1 VQLELYS
8 QYLLWFF
15 LISFVFGA
23 LANYSSFCTMGAVSD
38 WVNFGDQNR
47 MRSWVTA
54 IVAAGLAC
62 GVLEYL
68 GLIDLDLTT
77 SNETSTPPYRNSEL
91 VWLRHVVGG
100 FMFGIGMTL
109 ASGCGN
115 KTLIR
120 LGEGN
125 LKSIVV
131 LLSIAGSASLMIFTS
146 FDYTLFL
153 QWMIPLSISLEDYGI
168 EAQDVA
174 SIGAGLAGIDRE
186 PSLGLFVV
194 LAICGLQLVWVFKS
208 SEFRGQTQLIVTG
221 ILLGLLVT
229 LGWYLTASAEGI
241 RLIEELNFMDEPP
254 FASGAQSLTFIGPL
268 AHIVQY
274 VYQGFSDAFLSLGV
288 VAIAGVV
295 VGSFI
300 YTLVFKK
307 IRIEW
312 FRDISDFVRHL
323 TGGVLMGIGGVLAM
337 GCTIGQG
344 ITGFA
349 TMSLGSI
356 LAVGSIVIGCMLTM
370 KYQYYRIVYENES
383 RLDALLTSLVEVR
396 LLPSVCRRLDAV

>member
-15 LISFVFGA
+15 LISLVFGA
-23 LANYSSFCTMGAVSD
+23 LANHSNFCTMGAVSD

-54 IVAAGLAC
+54 IAVAGLAC
-62 GVLEYL
+62 GILEYL
-68 GLIDLDLTT
+68 GLIDLGLTT
-77 SNETSTPPYRNSEL
+77 SNETSTPPYRSAEL
-91 VWLRHVVGG
+91 VWLRHIVGG

-131 LLSIAGSASLMIFTS
+131 LLSIAGSSSLMFFTS

-153 QWMIPLSISLEDYGI
+153 QWMTPLSISLGDFGI

-186 PSLGLFVV
+186 PSLALLVV
-194 LAICGLQLVWVFKS
+194 LAICGLQLVWVLKS
-208 SEFRGQTQLIVTG
+208 SDFRGQTQLLVTG
-221 ILLGLLVT
+221 IILGLLVA
-229 LGWYLTASAEGI
+229 LGWYLTASAGGI
-241 RLIEELNFMDEPP
+241 ELIEELDFMDEPP
-254 FASGAQSLTFIGPL
+254 FASGAQSLTFIGPV

-274 VYQGFSDAFLSLGV
+274 IYQGFSDVFLSLGV
-288 VAIAGVV
+288 VVIAGVV
-295 VGSFI
+295 GGSFI

-312 FRDISDFVRHL
+312 FHDVADFVRHVV
-323 TGGVLMGIGGVLAM
+323 GGILMGVGGVLAM

-344 ITGFA
+344 ISGFA
-349 TMSLGSI
+349 TMSLGSM
-356 LAVGSIVIGCMLTM
+356 LAVGSIVVGCMLTM
-370 KYQYYRIVYENES
+370 KYQYYRIVYDDES

-396 LLPSVCRRLDAV
+396 LLPSVCRRLDAI